1 MMNNSTTRRW
11 LERMLQRYLLPSLA
25 LVYVISAFFPQFG
38 IWLRTQS
45 ITGGKD
51 FGFGHI
57 NAVNLLLA
65 GLLFNTGLAVPLKE
79 LLCLT
84 RHPKL
89 VALGLSIRITSSLII
104 ILLAMMGGLL
114 FSGTVWNSILLGLIL
129 IAVMPVANSSAGWT
143 HHSDA
148 NVGLSMWLILSSV
161 LLSPLL
167 VPGLLDLSSQF
178 VSAEIVEDYRRMAGG
193 YAGSFVMM
201 WVIIPAVLGVLFRTV
216 FIKTYG
222 PKLKLTVKVM
232 TSLFLLILNYINGSV
247 SLPSLLNGEQ
257 NGLILLVGFSASVS
271 CGLLFAAAGLV
282 SKICRLTKRDR
293 LAVMYSTAMS
303 NTGVALVLATTVSPE
318 LVVVHLMVIF
328 YTLIQHIIAGVIDEL
343 VVIGTKNKPHSL
355 NKPCTMTNQPVLNDL
370 EDRPTTQTGSQA
382 ATYEGEVI
390 TSKGSI

>member
-1 MMNNSTTRRW
+1 MMNNPTTRRW
-11 LERMLQRYLLPSLA
+11 LERMLQRYLLPGIA
-25 LVYVISAFFPQFG
+25 LVYIISAFYPQFG

-45 ITGGKD
+45 FGEGGL
-51 FGFGHI
+51 GFGQI
-57 NAVNLLLA
+57 TAVNLLLA

-89 VALGLSIRITSSLII
+89 VALGLSIRITSSLLI
-104 ILLAMMGGLL
+104 ILIAMVGGLL
-114 FSGTVWNSILLGLIL
+114 FSGHVWDSILLGLIL

-178 VSAEIVEDYRRMAGG
+178 VSAEIVKDYQQLAGG

-201 WVIIPAVLGVLFRTV
+201 WVIIPAVLGVLFRTL
-216 FIKTYG
+216 FIKEYG
-222 PKLKLTVKVM
+222 PRLKLTVKVM

-247 SLPSLLNGEQ
+247 SLPGLLNGGQ
-257 NGLILLVGFSASVS
+257 NGLILLVGFSASLS
-271 CGLLFAAAGLV
+271 CGLLFAAAWMV
-282 SKICRLTKRDR
+282 SVICQLAKRDR

-303 NTGVALVLATTVSPE
+303 NTGVALVLATTVAPE

-343 VVIGTKNKPHSL
+343 VVSSSKSQSHSL
-355 NKPCTMTNQPVLNDL
+355 DKPCTITNQPVLNDL
-370 EDRPTTQTGSQA
+370 EERPTTQTGSQA
-382 ATYEGEVI
+382 ATYDGEVI
-390 TSKGSI
+390 TSKGST